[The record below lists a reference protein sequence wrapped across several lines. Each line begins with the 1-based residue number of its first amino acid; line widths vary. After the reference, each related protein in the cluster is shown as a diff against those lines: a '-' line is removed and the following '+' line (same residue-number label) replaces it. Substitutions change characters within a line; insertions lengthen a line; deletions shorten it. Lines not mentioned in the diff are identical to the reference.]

1 MDLHW
6 IATTNP
12 YSESIALSKIPFTP
26 LVEGLPASVPFVGPE
41 TLERER
47 GTPFKARI
55 GANESA
61 FGISPKAVEAM
72 AAAAAQSSWYGD
84 PENFELR
91 EALAE
96 HHGVT
101 MDEICVD
108 AGIDTI
114 LGLAVRMLMRE
125 GDPVVTSLGAYPTFN
140 YHVSGYGGQLVTVP
154 YKDDHEDPGALIDKT
169 RELGAPIVYFANPDN
184 PMGTWY
190 NADVVQQFIDSVPDG
205 SVAVLDEAYVD
216 FAPEGVAPAIDTT
229 NPRVMRMRTFSKA
242 YGMAGARIGYVIAHK
257 DLITGLNKIR
267 NHFGVN
273 RIAQAGALASI
284 KDEAFLAEVK
294 QKVEAGRVRIAE
306 MAESLGLVSLPSA
319 TNFVAVDVG
328 SSDRAKILL
337 TKLHEDGIFIRMPGV
352 PPLDRCIR
360 VGIGTPEEHE
370 IFAEAFARRLA
381 EV

>member
-1 MDLHW
+1 M
-6 IATTNP
+6 
-12 YSESIALSKIPFTP
+12 SKIPFTP

-47 GTPFKARI
+47 GTQFKARI

-72 AAAAAQSSWYGD
+72 AATAAQSSWYGD

-96 HHGVT
+96 LHGVS

-125 GDPVVTSLGAYPTFN
+125 GDPVVTSQGAYPTFN
-140 YHVSGYGGQLVTVP
+140 YHVSGFGGQLVTVP
-154 YKDDHEDPGALIDKT
+154 YRDDHEDPVALIEKT
-169 RELGAPIVYFANPDN
+169 EEVGAPIVYFANPDN

-190 NADVVQQFIDSVPDG
+190 EADVVQKFIDSVPGG
-205 SVAVLDEAYVD
+205 SVAVLDEAYVE
-216 FAPEGVAPAIDTT
+216 FAPEGVAPVIDTS
-229 NPRVMRMRTFSKA
+229 NPSVMRMRTFSKA

-284 KDEAFLAEVK
+284 KDEAFLAQVK
-294 QKVEAGRVRIAE
+294 QKVSQGRDRIAE
-306 MAESLGLVSLPSA
+306 LAKTLGLVSLPSA

-352 PPLDRCIR
+352 APLDRCIR

-370 IFAEAFARRLA
+370 IFAEAFTRRLG
-381 EV
+381 EL